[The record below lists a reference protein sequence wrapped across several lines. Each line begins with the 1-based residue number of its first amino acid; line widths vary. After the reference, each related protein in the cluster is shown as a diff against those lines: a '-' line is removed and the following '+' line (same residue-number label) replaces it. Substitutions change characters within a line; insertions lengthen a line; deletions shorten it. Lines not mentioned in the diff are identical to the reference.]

1 MGRRTSVE
9 SRPQAAIAFGS
20 YRFLPRKRLLLRG
33 IDEVR
38 LGSRALD
45 ILGILLERAGEIVP
59 SAEIMSRVWPDT
71 QVERA
76 ALKVH
81 IGLLRKALGER
92 QGRSEFIENVA
103 GRGYKFAAP
112 VQRLVDRSA
121 NADEDGPHGATLR
134 TNRVIGRQ
142 NALEEVASLL
152 GNESLVT
159 ITGAAGIGKTTV
171 ARLIADRSEKTGLLT
186 YFIDLAPL
194 SAASV
199 VSALASTLGLP
210 ARRHQQSEIATFLS
224 SHYALLVLDNCEHVL
239 TEISRLAVKLL
250 AKSPNI
256 RILATS
262 RERLEVHGECVY
274 QLGVLDLPRPADSL
288 SARVAL
294 TFSAIELF
302 VDRASSV
309 VDSFVLSDTNVR
321 TVVEICRR
329 LDGIPLAIELAAGQI
344 AMFGLVEVARGLND
358 SLETLTLMKRTSTR
372 RHQTL
377 GEALDW
383 SYRLLSP
390 LERAAL
396 RRLSIFPGKFDHSA
410 AIAVCSQG
418 ELGGE
423 AVAACLASLAKKSM
437 IAVDDKD
444 SRFRLLETT
453 RLYASAKLKE
463 AGELQRVA
471 KLHAIYCCRL
481 FAEEENNWEERAPE
495 AWLAEH
501 GTLMDDIRS
510 ALAWAFSADGDEELG
525 VELAASSA
533 PLWFQLSLLDE
544 YIGWAERSLATFSKG
559 TSSSKRHQLQLVA
572 ALGHALLHTK
582 GPVPRMAEAFE
593 KTLALSNEL
602 GIADHRSRA
611 YWGLCS
617 QKIVSGDY
625 AGALRRA
632 DEFFELY
639 GQSETLAFRL
649 MIKRVKAL
657 ALHNLGETPLARRLL
672 EEVLAQ
678 PMKSARRAIDSAF
691 YFDDRVAA
699 MAFLGTTLWIEGLPT
714 RAIRTAE
721 ASIEEA
727 LSIDHM
733 PSLCYALAISACP
746 ISLWIG
752 DDEKAEEFTELLVAR
767 SREHHFE
774 FWSLWGKSY
783 ATALAQRKGAA
794 LGPRDAPHLYVET
807 GWAGPLRE
815 TIATICPSISDM
827 RLYRE
832 AELQSAWCRPE
843 LLRIKGEL
851 LESSDI
857 AAQQAAE
864 SAFLLSLKLAREN
877 GALSWEI
884 KTAVSLANLWK
895 TNKRRDARNV
905 IEGVLGRFV
914 DPYQTKDMCT
924 ARRLH
929 EELR

>member
-1 MGRRTSVE
+1 MGGRTPVE
-9 SRPQAAIAFGS
+9 SPAQVAIAFGS
-20 YRFLPRKRLLLRG
+20 YRFLARKRLLLRG

-59 SAEIMSRVWPDT
+59 SAEIMSRVWPET
-71 QVERA
+71 RVERA

-92 QGRSEFIENVA
+92 RGRREFIENVA

-112 VQRLVDRSA
+112 VQRLVDRSG

-142 NALEEVASLL
+142 NALDEVASLL

-171 ARLIADRSEKTGLLT
+171 ACLIADRSKKTGLLT

-194 SAASV
+194 FAASV

-239 TEISRLAVKLL
+239 TEISRVAVELL

-262 RERLEVHGECVY
+262 RERLDVRGEYVY
-274 QLGVLDLPRPADSL
+274 RLGALDLPRPADSL
-288 SARVAL
+288 SARMAL
-294 TFSAIELF
+294 SFSAIELF

-309 VDSFVLSDTNVR
+309 VNSFALSDTNVR

-329 LDGIPLAIELAAGQI
+329 LDGNPLAIGFAAGQI
-344 AMFGLVEVARGLND
+344 AMFGLAEVARSLN
-358 SLETLTLMKRTSTR
+358 SPETLTLTKRTSTR

-390 LERAAL
+390 SERATL
-396 RRLSIFPGKFDHSA
+396 RRLSIFPGWFDHSA

-418 ELGGE
+418 ELDGE
-423 AVAACLASLAKKSM
+423 AVAASLASLAKKSM
-437 IAVDDKD
+437 IAVDDK
-444 SRFRLLETT
+444 SGRFRLLEIT
-453 RLYASAKLKE
+453 RLYANAKLEE
-463 AGELQRVA
+463 AGEIPRVA
-471 KLHAIYCCRL
+471 ELHAIYSCRL
-481 FAEEENNWEERAPE
+481 FAAEKNNWEERVPE
-495 AWLAEH
+495 AWVAEH
-501 GTLMDDIRS
+501 GAFIDDIRS
-510 ALAWAFSADGDEELG
+510 ALAWAFSAEGNEELG

-544 YIGWAERSLATFSKG
+544 YIGWAERVLATFSEG
-559 TSSSKRHQLQLVA
+559 RSSSKRHQLQLVA

-582 GPVPRMAEAFE
+582 GPVVRMAEAFE
-593 KTLALSNEL
+593 KTLVLSNEL

-639 GQSETLAFRL
+639 EQSETLASRL
-649 MIKRVKAL
+649 IIKRVKAL

-714 RAIRTAE
+714 RAIRSAE
-721 ASIEEA
+721 ASVEEA

-733 PSLCYALAISACP
+733 PSLCYAPAISACP
-746 ISLWIG
+746 ISFWIG
-752 DDEKAEEFTELLVAR
+752 DDEKAEEYTELLVAR

-783 ATALAQRKGAA
+783 ATALAQRRGAV
-794 LGPRDAPHLYVET
+794 LDLRDASHLSVET

-857 AAQQAAE
+857 AAQQEAE

-905 IEGVLGRFV
+905 IEDVLGRFV
-914 DPYQTKDMCT
+914 DPYQTKDIRT
-924 ARRLH
+924 ARRLY
-929 EELR
+929 EEVR